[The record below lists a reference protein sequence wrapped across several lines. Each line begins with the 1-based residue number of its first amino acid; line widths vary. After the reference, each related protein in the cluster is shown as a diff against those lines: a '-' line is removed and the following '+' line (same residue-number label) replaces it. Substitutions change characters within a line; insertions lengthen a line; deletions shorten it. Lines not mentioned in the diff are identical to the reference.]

1 MENFFTYIK
10 PIVFFLLLECVVLN
24 LLPEGGFRKLF
35 KLCMGIILI
44 LLILSPVCQ
53 WTGGEIKIEE
63 ILNDMSRRSELRQ
76 YEDILMEKDE
86 YLMAKYFEEYERVV
100 RESIGEIA
108 GMQGMHVYQCDLALD
123 REGEGMALKS
133 IYVLVGYQEDYQKEI
148 EEIESIHILV
158 ETEDTQESGE
168 KNGTIDSPVILK
180 IKNDIIDIYHIAP
193 ENLTVE
199 EVRHGSEENF

>member
-1 MENFFTYIK
+1 MEDFFAYIK

-53 WTGGEIKIEE
+53 WTGGGIKIEK
-63 ILNDMSRRSELRQ
+63 ILNDMSRRSELDL
-76 YEDILMEKDE
+76 YGDILAEKDE

-100 RESIGEIA
+100 KESIEKITEE
-108 GMQGMHVYQCDLALD
+108 QGMHVYQCDLVLD

-133 IYVLVGYQEDYQKEI
+133 IYVLVGYQEQI
-148 EEIESIHILV
+148 EEIESINILV
-158 ETEDTQESGE
+158 EIETKRGENGEDANGE
-168 KNGTIDSPVILK
+168 KKEKIDSPVILK

-199 EVRHGSEENF
+199 EV